1 MPDLALQDIVP
12 HLLRPEWLYAL
23 LPLVL
28 LLPWLYRRNAT
39 EDPWRRVID
48 PHLLA
53 HLHAGSDLPRPVW
66 QRAGARLSL
75 LAVLWAVAVLA
86 LCGPSWQRSPA
97 PLHRPGGA
105 LVVLLDLSLSMYAA
119 DVTPDRIARA
129 RQEVTDLVQ
138 QFSGGRTALIA
149 YAGDAHIVTPFTDD
163 TRTLTNLLASLEPAI
178 MPVPGSDLAAALQL
192 AQTLIKGGDETQG
205 SVVVVTDEVV
215 NAADLTVFDHE
226 HFPISI
232 LGVGTAQGGPIPISF
247 DNAPP
252 RNLTDAQGTTV
263 IARLD
268 PERLAEVARQGNGVY
283 VTARAD
289 DADTR
294 LLLANAPGSAMDAK
308 GNEDATSDAT
318 SQVLQWQDQG
328 YWLVLLLLPFCAYA
342 FRRGVLVRADV
353 FVLLLVGCVLAP
365 SPVHAADAPTARGNA
380 WADLWWRR
388 DQQGMQ
394 ALTRGRPDEAA
405 NLFTSPQWRATALY
419 RSNKHDAAA
428 RLFRQDPS
436 ADGQYN
442 LGNALA
448 KSGHFKQALDA
459 YARALQL
466 NPNHADARF
475 NQALLQ
481 RRQRARQQQSSA
493 HDGSQQ
499 RQGGEQSSA
508 QQQSKSTPSQQGRQS
523 ERPNEQPS
531 ERPQTRQPERAIG
544 EQSERNAGQQPEQ
557 RTAQQNTRPQENPE
571 QRDQA
576 TRSPTSDEQR
586 RATEQWL
593 RRVPDRPGALLRN
606 KFEMETSQR
615 MFNGEQPSVSER
627 PW

>member
-1 MPDLALQDIVP
+1 MPDVSLYDLVP
-12 HLLRPEWLYAL
+12 HLLRPAWSYAL
-23 LPLVL
+23 LPLAL
-28 LLPWLYRRNAT
+28 LLPWLYRRRAT
-39 EDPWRRVID
+39 EDPWRNVID
-48 PHLLA
+48 PHLLV
-53 HLHAGSDLPRPVW
+53 HLRAEADVPRAVW
-66 QRAGARLSL
+66 QRAAAGLTL
-75 LAVLWAVAVLA
+75 LAMAWSVAVLA

-105 LVVLLDLSLSMYAA
+105 LIVLLDLSLSMYAA
-119 DVTPDRIARA
+119 DVTPSRIARA
-129 RQEVTDLVQ
+129 HQEVTDLVQ

-149 YAGDAHIVTPFTDD
+149 YAGDAHIVTPLTDD

-178 MPVPGSDLAAALQL
+178 MPVPGSDLASALQL
-192 AQTLIKGGDETQG
+192 AQTLIKGGEETQG
-205 SVVVVTDEVV
+205 SVVIVTDEVV
-215 NAADLTVFDHE
+215 NAADLASVDHRR
-226 HFPISI
+226 FPISI
-232 LGVGTAQGGPIPISF
+232 LGIGTEQGGPIPLSF
-247 DNAPP
+247 DGAPQ

-268 PERLAEVARQGNGVY
+268 PQRLAEVARQGDGAY

-294 LLLANAPGSAMDAK
+294 LLLASAMDVNANDNAK
-308 GNEDATSDAT
+308 NDEK

-328 YWLVLLLLPFCAYA
+328 YWLVLLLLPCCAYA
-342 FRRGVLVRADV
+342 FRRGVVVRPDV
-353 FVLLLVGCVLAP
+353 FALLLLACMFAP
-365 SPVHAADAPTARGNA
+365 ATAHAADWPTARGNV

-428 RLFRQDPS
+428 RIFRQDPS

-448 KSGHFKQALDA
+448 KSGHYKEALAA
-459 YARALQL
+459 YARTLQL
-466 NPNHADARF
+466 NPKHADARF

-481 RRQRARQQQSSA
+481 RLQRAREQQPSA

-499 RQGGEQSSA
+499 RQGGERSTA
-508 QQQSKSTPSQQGRQS
+508 QQQSQSTPSQ
-523 ERPNEQPS
+523 P
-531 ERPQTRQPERAIG
+531 
-544 EQSERNAGQQPEQ
+544 GQQPEPADRKQPERTDGKQPGRAQGQQPDQ
-557 RTAQQNTRPQENPE
+557 RNAQRDTSQQENRE
-571 QRDQA
+571 QREQVS
-576 TRSPTSDEQR
+576 RSPTGDEQR

-606 KFEMETSQR
+606 KFEMETGQR
-615 MFNGEQPSVSER
+615 MFNGQQPTPSDR